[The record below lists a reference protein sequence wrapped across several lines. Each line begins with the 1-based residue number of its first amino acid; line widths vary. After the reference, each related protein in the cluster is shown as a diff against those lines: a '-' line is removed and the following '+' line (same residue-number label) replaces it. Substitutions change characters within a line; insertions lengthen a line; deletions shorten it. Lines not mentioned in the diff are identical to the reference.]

1 MIALMNTRLT
11 LGFTVFRPET
21 APFAARLMA
30 GHELIILE
38 EPQTPGFE
46 EMLQGKLPID
56 DYLMLTDFE
65 FPEYAREQCRT
76 LQHLHSLGA
85 TILQIHPWMDELV
98 GVHEFF
104 VAGNSPAQIPRGGKA
119 WEVYSREHEWSRK
132 LLAFYTAAGKKD
144 FKGILAAVTE
154 FAKADAEKIRDMD
167 QDRAAAV
174 AKTVAGRSSVY
185 VECGAIH
192 HTMIGLLIKML
203 GHGRIKAV
211 HLMEEVC
218 KERYGVRRLIPPG
231 DLLTF
236 RYLVRAPEDSA
247 QESLLAARAMIYNR
261 LMEKDENFESAYA
274 HPHMD
279 AEALVLQIISG
290 LDTEQCKDM
299 FDIIRH
305 MGVRESL
312 ALVLQN
318 SH

>member
-1 MIALMNTRLT
+1 MIAPMNTQLT

-21 APFAARLMA
+21 APFAARAMA

-46 EMLQGKLPID
+46 EMLQGKLPIE

-85 TILQIHPWMDELV
+85 TVMQIHPWMDELI

-104 VAGNSPAQIPRGGKA
+104 AAGNTPAQIPRGGKA
-119 WEVYSREHEWSRK
+119 WNVYSREHEWSRK

-154 FAKADAEKIRDMD
+154 FARADAEKIRDMD

-218 KERYGVRRLIPPG
+218 KKRYGVRRLIPPG

-247 QESLLAARAMIYNR
+247 QEALLSARTMIYNR
-261 LMEKDENFESAYA
+261 LMEKDEKFESAYP

-279 AEALVLQIISG
+279 AEALVLQVISG
-290 LDTEQCKDM
+290 LDTERCREI
-299 FDIIRH
+299 FERIRH